1 MPNIRILIA
10 DDHALVRAGMRSL
23 LSGFEGIQ
31 VVGEAGNGRD
41 AVELSEH
48 LGPDVVLMDISM
60 SGLNG
65 LDAAEQV
72 LMRCPRCKI
81 IILSMHSNDEY
92 VTRALRM
99 GAKGYL
105 IKDSAASELEIAV
118 RTVARGE
125 KYLSPEISTRMIDQ
139 YIDLLSDTSHS
150 GETLTVRQREILQL
164 IAEGRTT
171 REIAVILKIG
181 VKTVETYRTQLMDR
195 LDIHRVADLVRYAIR
210 TGMISPDT

>member
-23 LSGFEGIQ
+23 LAGFEGIQ

-48 LGPDVVLMDISM
+48 LGPDLVLMDISM

-72 LMRCPRCKI
+72 LIRCPRCKI

>member
-23 LSGFEGIQ
+23 LAGFEGIQ

-48 LGPDVVLMDISM
+48 LGPDLVLMDISM

-72 LMRCPRCKI
+72 LIRCPRCKI

-92 VTRALRM
+92 VARALRM

-139 YIDLLSDTSHS
+139 YIELLSDTSHT

-195 LDIHRVADLVRYAIR
+195 LNIHRVADLVRYAIR
-210 TGMISPDT
+210 TGMISPDR

>member
-1 MPNIRILIA
+1 MPAIRVLIA

-23 LSGFEGIQ
+23 LSGFDGVQ

-41 AVELSEH
+41 AIELSKL
-48 LGPDVVLMDISM
+48 LGPDIVLMDISM

-72 LMRCPRCKI
+72 HSFCARCKI

-92 VTRALRM
+92 VARAFRQ

-105 IKDSAASELEIAV
+105 IKDSAASELEVAV

-139 YIDLLSDTSHS
+139 YIDLVS
-150 GETLTVRQREILQL
+150 GSSNSVEALTPRQREILQL

-171 REIAVILKIG
+171 REIAVILNIG

-195 LDIHRVADLVRYAIR
+195 LNIHRVADLVRYAIR